1 MLEERINV
9 LIQSID
15 VLTAV
20 INRFWDQKEDI
31 KGIKPPPISAEPPKA
46 KDEPKEEPK
55 PEPKEEPK
63 PEPKV
68 GTVTREELHKLCLA
82 IVRDKPNA
90 KTKIQKVLS
99 KRLVKDLKDDELET
113 IKIAL
118 EKI

>member
-15 VLTAV
+15 CLTAV
-20 INRFWDQKEDI
+20 VNRLWDQKEDI
-31 KGIKPPPISAEPPKA
+31 KGIKAPPISAEPPKA
-46 KDEPKEEPK
+46 KEAPKEEP
-55 PEPKEEPK
+55 E

-99 KRLVKDLKDDELET
+99 KRLVKDLEDDELET

>member
-55 PEPKEEPK
+55 PEPK
-63 PEPKV
+63 V

-99 KRLVKDLKDDELET
+99 KRLVKDLEDDELET

>member
-31 KGIKPPPISAEPPKA
+31 KGIKAPPISAEPPKPKA
-46 KDEPKEEPK
+46 DKQKEET
-55 PEPKEEPK
+55 K

>member
-15 VLTAV
+15 CLTAV
-20 INRFWDQKEDI
+20 VNRLWDQKEDI
-31 KGIKPPPISAEPPKA
+31 KGIKAPPISAEPPKT
-46 KDEPKEEPK
+46 KEEPK
-55 PEPKEEPK
+55 EKPK
-63 PEPKV
+63 PEIKTEE
-68 GTVTREELHKLCLA
+68 GSVTREELHKLCLA

>member
-31 KGIKPPPISAEPPKA
+31 KGVNAPPISAEPPKT
-46 KDEPKEEPK
+46 KEEPK
-55 PEPKEEPK
+55 EKPK

>member
-15 VLTAV
+15 CLTAV
-20 INRFWDQKEDI
+20 VNRLWDQKEDI
-31 KGIKPPPISAEPPKA
+31 KGIKAPPISAEPPKA
-46 KDEPKEEPK
+46 KD
-55 PEPKEEPK
+55 EPKEEPK

>member
-1 MLEERINV
+1 MLEERIDV

-15 VLTAV
+15 CLTAI
-20 INRFWDQKEDI
+20 INRLWEE
-31 KGIKPPPISAEPPKA
+31 KGTIRGVPAPPISAPM
-46 KDEPKEEPK
+46 
-55 PEPKEEPK
+55 PEPKEESKAKEAPK
-63 PEPKV
+63 
-68 GTVTREELHKLCLA
+68 GGITHDELHKLCLS

>member
-15 VLTAV
+15 CLTAV
-20 INRFWDQKEDI
+20 VNRLWDQKEDI

-46 KDEPKEEPK
+46 KEA
-55 PEPKEEPK
+55 PKEEPK

>member
-31 KGIKPPPISAEPPKA
+31 KGIKVPPISAEPPKA
-46 KDEPKEEPK
+46 KEA
-55 PEPKEEPK
+55 PKEEPK

-99 KRLVKDLKDDELET
+99 KRLVKDLEDDELET

>member
-1 MLEERINV
+1 MIEDKIDKLNDNIEALN
-9 LIQSID
+9 LI
-15 VLTAV
+15 L
-20 INRFWDQKEDI
+20 NHFWEARVDQVEH
-31 KGIKPPPISAEPPKA
+31 PVVVRTV
-46 KDEPKEEPK
+46 K
-55 PEPKEEPK
+55 PEKSETKTETKET
-63 PEPKV
+63 
-68 GTVTREELHKLCLA
+68 TVTREELHKLCLA